1 MDVFFDSS
9 PAFKLGAGATAVAGY
24 KGADVL
30 HAGWAWGQKALDG
43 TTAIAEA
50 DLGRGKVF
58 LLGPEVTMRGQP
70 HLSFK
75 FLFNAL
81 YWGPAAAR

>member
-1 MDVFFDSS
+1 M
-9 PAFKLGAGATAVAGY
+9 GAGATAVAGY

-43 TTAIAEA
+43 TTAVVDA
-50 DLGRGKVF
+50 DLGRGKV
-58 LLGPEVTMRGQP
+58 LLFGPEVTMRGQP

-81 YWGPAAAR
+81 YYGPAVAR